1 MADIFS
7 FVLSFSAGYWKGHS
21 RRLTQKIKEDMG
33 IGPHIRHRTYI
44 CVERLWIW
52 SWVRVAWRWGGPA
65 GEGEDDEQYL
75 HVITDID
82 KEDPDLKD
90 VIAEEDEKAEL
101 KDIASWAVSA
111 GSPLTTL
118 GTMGLMKDGWTSSS
132 WTILYTEMA
141 GNYPFILYYIYKLL
155 FCNFL
160 LCRRHWRL
168 CSYEKRIERTKLQES
183 QLIMCVAS
191 KLNWYIDWC
200 LYQGSNFY
208 LIHFQTAGEGT
219 SPDWGVKRDGR
230 GARC

>member
-1 MADIFS
+1 M
-7 FVLSFSAGYWKGHS
+7 
-21 RRLTQKIKEDMG
+21 
-33 IGPHIRHRTYI
+33 
-44 CVERLWIW
+44 
-52 SWVRVAWRWGGPA
+52 AWRWGGPA

-141 GNYPFILYYIYKLL
+141 GNSLQ
-155 FCNFL
+155 
-160 LCRRHWRL
+160 H
-168 CSYEKRIERTKLQES
+168 RTRS
-183 QLIMCVAS
+183 
-191 KLNWYIDWC
+191 
-200 LYQGSNFY
+200 
-208 LIHFQTAGEGT
+208 
-219 SPDWGVKRDGR
+219 
-230 GARC
+230 